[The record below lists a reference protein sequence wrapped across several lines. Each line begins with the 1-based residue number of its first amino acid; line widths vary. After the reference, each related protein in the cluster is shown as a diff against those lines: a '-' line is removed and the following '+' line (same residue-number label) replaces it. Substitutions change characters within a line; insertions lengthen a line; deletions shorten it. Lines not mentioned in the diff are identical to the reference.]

1 MHTSIFATSAK
12 SFTWHAYNF
21 VKMAKKTEK
30 GSMVSEMRK
39 GTPQQFEHANMPTL
53 YWCLQKTFEIQTLEF
68 LLV

>member
-1 MHTSIFATSAK
+1 
-12 SFTWHAYNF
+12 
-21 VKMAKKTEK
+21 
-30 GSMVSEMRK
+30 MVSEMRK